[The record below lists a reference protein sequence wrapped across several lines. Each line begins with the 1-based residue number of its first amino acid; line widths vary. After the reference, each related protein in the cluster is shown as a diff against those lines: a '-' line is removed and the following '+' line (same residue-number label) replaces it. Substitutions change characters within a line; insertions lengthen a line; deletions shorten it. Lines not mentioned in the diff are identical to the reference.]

1 MRWSELPCGLGLV
14 LSLACHPAAT
24 PGTNGAIGSAPASL
38 TLQHGTLINPGARP
52 IPDANVVVRDGRI
65 ACAGT
70 ATACPRPA
78 GSKAIDVSGGYV
90 GPGLIDAHVHYS
102 QTGWVDGRP
111 GGSATFAD
119 ASGRYRLTFDPAMVD
134 ICRSQLVRVTAPGF
148 RARTM
153 ILGVGFQ
160 SDNVIDLAARR

>member
-1 MRWSELPCGLGLV
+1 MRWSALARGLCLV

-24 PGTNGAIGSAPASL
+24 PGTGSAKETGTPSL

-52 IPDANVVVRDGRI
+52 IPEANVVVRDGHI

-78 GSKAIDVSGGYV
+78 GSKAIDVGGGYV

-111 GGSATFAD
+111 D
-119 ASGRYRLTFDPAMVD
+119 AIDL
-134 ICRSQLVRVTAPGF
+134 
-148 RARTM
+148 RARYPYD
-153 ILGVGFQ
+153 
-160 SDNVIDLAARR
+160 SVIHSLELIPSCFIGRTSAAG